1 MTKTFVICKTF
12 MSNQLA
18 SALHIIQKQT
28 KTVGQ
33 VKIWVKYKHCQL
45 VSIKQTTM
53 KSKFFLQMHDIV
65 VVSKS
70 CIIFFCH
77 LKCFILVIEL

>member
-1 MTKTFVICKTF
+1 

-18 SALHIIQKQT
+18 SALQIIQKHT
-28 KTVGQ
+28 KNLVQ

-45 VSIKQTTM
+45 VSNKQTTM
-53 KSKFFLQMHDIV
+53 KSKLFLQMHDIV
-65 VVSKS
+65 VVSIFF
-70 CIIFFCH
+70 IIFFCH